1 VTTKF
6 PKKIRK
12 LFDEIDRTMYGP
24 EERALVNE
32 AVALAVE
39 SGDDV
44 VEYHARMRLTASAKQ
59 TGDTDT
65 MLSSFAW
72 CLGKYDSDPS
82 RFPADIDNGS
92 ADLLWQY
99 KWMAGTLGATP
110 LFSRTEIDAVLDDMR
125 VHYEKA
131 GLGMSGVYTAQF
143 EDAWSNGRIEEADR
157 LRVKIAETPR
167 DEHSHCDA
175 CGRSQL
181 SGFLAEIGREDEA
194 IVLVEEMIEGG
205 FSCGDEPE
213 YALSRTLVPY
223 LRAGRLED
231 AKNAHLRS
239 YRLSKDNA
247 DKISIVAN
255 HLIFCAITG
264 NEARGLAML
273 ERHISWLAHDGLN
286 VSGQF
291 DTLVAY
297 GVLLDAV
304 TTAGH
309 GDAPV
314 RGADSDDLTSFFGEH
329 DGVWTAGEL
338 AVAAW
343 AAASRIGAA
352 FDERNGNGYHAEL
365 IARAHAL
372 AAEHYDVPI
381 NTDTFAPAPAVVAEP
396 TDAAGWHERA
406 RELANLG
413 EAVTGVAAARR
424 AAELTT
430 GRERDGAYS
439 LLIGGLVR
447 LEQWDDA
454 ERALVARGAS
464 LRESGRDAQA
474 DLEQRRGLAL
484 FGRTTP
490 EDRAG
495 LEQELAGSAGLPG
508 EVVADL
514 QLTIASMLMQDDEPD
529 FGRVS
534 ELLRG
539 AVENFDTPDTQFSLG
554 SALSFQSQFEASA
567 GNPEVA
573 RAAVDRLIALAPD
586 RATLANAY
594 FLSARL
600 RGADG
605 DHEAGAR
612 DADEATRLFSA
623 LDARGGIINAANM
636 AGALLADADRHDEAI
651 GRLRFAVQQ
660 SQLLEGSNTG
670 LRFGYG
676 RALVRGGSP
685 AEATEILAQ
694 VFDDETSEG
703 VPPESRAETL
713 YWLGH
718 AYTGDD
724 QHGNAVGTWHSAVEL
739 YLEGGDSQGAAKAGT
754 AAGRLLSRFGE
765 HEDALEALTDAA
777 TEARKNPDNVGLLT
791 EVLHAL
797 GTAQAN
803 SGSDAGLTTLDEV
816 AALAEQYDAQWLLA
830 DVTDSKARA
839 LHALGRADEAIR
851 FGLVAADRYA
861 SAGDPWSAGGAE
873 LLVARLLTEAD
884 RQSDAVAI
892 YRSTIEHAEGN
903 SRLVSIAALELGD
916 VLEGLGRTDESA
928 QARALAE
935 EA

>member
-1 VTTKF
+1 MTTKF

-24 EERALVNE
+24 EERALVNQ

-39 SGDDV
+39 TGDEV

-72 CLGKYDSDPS
+72 CLGKYDSDPA
-82 RFPADIDNGS
+82 RFPADIENGS

-99 KWMAGTLGATP
+99 KWMAGTLGSTP
-110 LFSRTEIDAVLDDMR
+110 IFTRDEINAVLEDMR
-125 VHYEKA
+125 VHYERA

-143 EDAWSNGRIEEADR
+143 EDAWSNGRLEEADR
-157 LRVKIAETPR
+157 LRVTIAETPR

-181 SGFLAEIGREDEA
+181 SGFLAEVGREAEA
-194 IVLVEEMIEGG
+194 ITLVEEMIEGG

-213 YALSRTLVPY
+213 FALSRTLIPY
-223 LRAGRLED
+223 LRAGRFDD
-231 AKNAHLRS
+231 AKTAHLRS
-239 YRLSKDNA
+239 YRLSKDNP

-255 HLIFCAITG
+255 HLIFCALTG

-273 ERHISWLAHDGLN
+273 ERHITWIAHDGLN

-314 RGADSDDLTSFFGEH
+314 RGADSDDLVAFFGEH
-329 DGVWTAGEL
+329 DGVWTAREL

-343 AAASRIGAA
+343 DAASRIGAA
-352 FDERNGNGYHAEL
+352 FDARNGNGYHADL

-372 AAEHYDVPI
+372 ESERYDVPI
-381 NTDTFAPAPAVVAEP
+381 NTDTFTPTATTVAEP

-424 AAELTT
+424 AVELTT

-447 LEQWDDA
+447 LEEWQEA
-454 ERALVARGAS
+454 EQALIARGTS

-495 LEQELAGSAGLPG
+495 LEQELANSGALPQD
-508 EVVADL
+508 VVADL
-514 QLTIASMLMQDDEPD
+514 QLTLASFEMQDDEPHFD
-529 FGRVS
+529 RVS

-539 AVENFDTPDTQFSLG
+539 AVKNFDTPETQFSLA
-554 SALSFQSQFEASA
+554 SALSFQSQFEASSGDPDA
-567 GNPEVA
+567 A
-573 RAAVDRLIALAPD
+573 RVAVDRLIALAPD
-586 RATLANAY
+586 RATLANSY

-600 RGADG
+600 RGAAG
-605 DHEAGAR
+605 DHEGGAR

-623 LDARGGIINAANM
+623 LDARGGVLNAANL
-636 AGALLADADRHDEAI
+636 AGALFADADLHDEAI

-660 SQLLEGSNTG
+660 SQLLEGSHTG

-685 AEATEILAQ
+685 AEATEILTQ
-694 VFDDETSEG
+694 VFDDETADG
-703 VPPESRAETL
+703 VPAGSRAETL

-718 AYTGDD
+718 AYTGDE
-724 QHGNAVGTWHSAVEL
+724 QHGNAVGTWHSAVQL
-739 YLEGGDSQGAAKAGT
+739 FLEGEDSQGAAKAGT

-765 HEDALEALTDAA
+765 HDDALEALTDAA
-777 TEARKNPDNVGLLT
+777 SEARKTPDNVGLLT

-797 GTAQAN
+797 GSAQAN
-803 SGSDAGLTTLDEV
+803 SGSDAGLATLDEV
-816 AALAEQYDAQWLLA
+816 AALAEQYEAQWLLA

-839 LHALGRADEAIR
+839 LYSLGRNDDAIQL
-851 FGLVAADRYA
+851 GLVAADRYA
-861 SAGDPWSAGGAE
+861 AAGDPWSAGGAE
-873 LLVARLLTEAD
+873 LLVARLLTEAG
-884 RQSDAVAI
+884 RQADSVPI

-903 SRLVSIAALELGD
+903 SRLTSVAALELGD
-916 VLEGLGRTDESA
+916 ALESLGRTDEAA

>member
-1 VTTKF
+1 MTTEF
-6 PKKIRK
+6 PQKIRE

-39 SGDDV
+39 TGDEV
-44 VEYHARMRLTASAKQ
+44 IEYYARMRLTASAKQ

-72 CLGKYDSDPS
+72 CLGKYDSDPT

-110 LFSRTEIDAVLDDMR
+110 IFGRDEIDAVLDDMR
-125 VHYEKA
+125 VHYERA

-143 EDAWSNGRIEEADR
+143 EDAWSNGRIEEADG

-181 SGFLAEIGREDEA
+181 SGFLAELGREAEA
-194 IVLVEEMIEGG
+194 ITLVEEMIEGG

-213 YALSRTLVPY
+213 FALSRTLIPY
-223 LRAGRLED
+223 LRAGRLDD

-239 YRLSKDNA
+239 YRLSKDNP
-247 DKISIVAN
+247 DKISIIAN

-273 ERHISWLAHDGLN
+273 ERHIGWLAHDGLN

-291 DTLVAY
+291 DALVSF
-297 GVLLDAV
+297 GVMLDAV
-304 TTAGH
+304 TSAGH
-309 GDAPV
+309 GDATV
-314 RGADSDDLTSFFGEH
+314 RGADSAELTSFFGEH
-329 DGVWTAGEL
+329 DGPWTAGEL

-343 AAASRIGAA
+343 GAASRIGAA

-372 AAEHYDVPI
+372 STERYDVPI
-381 NTDTFAPAPAVVAEP
+381 NTDTFAPVATVVAEP

-424 AAELTT
+424 AIELTT

-447 LEQWDDA
+447 LEEWA
-454 ERALVARGAS
+454 EAEKALVERGTS

-484 FGRTTP
+484 YGRSTA

-495 LEQELAGSAGLPG
+495 LEEELASSDALPG
-508 EVVADL
+508 DVVADL
-514 QLTIASMLMQDDEPD
+514 QLTLASLLMLDDEPD
-529 FGRVS
+529 LARVG
-534 ELLRG
+534 EYLKG
-539 AVENFDTPDTQFSLG
+539 AVENFDTPETQLSLA
-554 SALSFQSQFEASA
+554 SALSFQCQFEASMGDPA
-567 GNPEVA
+567 LA
-573 RAAVDRLIALAPD
+573 RTAVDRLIALAPD

-594 FLSARL
+594 VLSARL

-623 LDARGGIINAANM
+623 LDARGNILTAANL
-636 AGALLADADRHDEAI
+636 AAALLGDADRHDEAI

-660 SQLLEGSNTG
+660 SQLLEGSHTG
-670 LRFGYG
+670 LRFQYG

-685 AEATEILAQ
+685 AEATEILGQ

-703 VPPESRAETL
+703 TPPESRAETL

-718 AYTGDD
+718 AHTGNE
-724 QHGNAVGTWHSAVEL
+724 QHGNAVGTWNSAVQL

-765 HEDALEALTDAA
+765 NEDALEALDDAA
-777 TEARKNPDNVGLLT
+777 SEARKTPENVGLLT
-791 EVLHAL
+791 DVLHAL

-803 SGSDAGLTTLDEV
+803 SGSDTGLATLDEV

-839 LHALGRADEAIR
+839 LHSLGRSDEAIQL
-851 FGLVAADRYA
+851 GLVAADRYA
-861 SAGDPWSAGGAE
+861 EAGDPWSAGGAE
-873 LLVARLLTEAD
+873 LLVARLLSEAG
-884 RQSDAVAI
+884 RAADAVAI

-916 VLEGLGRTDESA
+916 VLEGLGRTDEAA

-935 EA
+935 E

>member
-1 VTTKF
+1 MTTKF
-6 PKKIRK
+6 PDQIRE
-12 LFDEIDRTMYGP
+12 LFDQIDRTMYGP
-24 EERALVNE
+24 EERALVNQ

-39 SGDDV
+39 TGDEV
-44 VEYHARMRLTASAKQ
+44 IEYYARMRLTASAKQ

-72 CLGKYDSDPS
+72 CLGKYDSDPT

-110 LFSRTEIDAVLDDMR
+110 IFGRDEIDAVLEDMR
-125 VHYEKA
+125 VHYERA

-181 SGFLAEIGREDEA
+181 SGFLAELGREAEA
-194 IVLVEEMIEGG
+194 ITLVEEMIEGG

-213 YALSRTLVPY
+213 FALSRTLIPY

-247 DKISIVAN
+247 DKISIIAN

-273 ERHISWLAHDGLN
+273 ERHVSWLAHDGLN

-291 DTLVAY
+291 DALVAF

-304 TTAGH
+304 TAAGH
-309 GDAPV
+309 GDATV
-314 RGADSDDLTSFFGEH
+314 RGADAAELTSFFGEH
-329 DGVWTAGEL
+329 DGPWTAGEL
-338 AVAAW
+338 AIAAW
-343 AAASRIGAA
+343 ASASRIGAA
-352 FDERNGNGYHAEL
+352 FDERNGNGYHAGL

-372 AAEHYDVPI
+372 EGEHYDLPI
-381 NTDTFAPAPAVVAEP
+381 NTDTFAPAPTVVAEP

-424 AAELTT
+424 AVELTT
-430 GRERDGAYS
+430 GRERDGSYS

-447 LEQWDDA
+447 LEQWDEA
-454 ERALVARGAS
+454 EQALLARNVS

-484 FGRTTP
+484 FGRTTE

-495 LEQELAGSAGLPG
+495 LLQELASSGGAPR

-514 QLTIASMLMQDDEPD
+514 QLTLAAMLMQDDEPNLEQ
-529 FGRVS
+529 VS
-534 ELLRG
+534 EFLKG
-539 AVENFDTPDTQFSLG
+539 AVENFDAPETTLSLA
-554 SALSFQSQFEASA
+554 SALSFQCQFEASSGDPA
-567 GNPEVA
+567 VA

-586 RATLANAY
+586 RASLANAY

-605 DHEAGAR
+605 EHEAGAK

-623 LDARGGIINAANM
+623 LDARGGIINAANL
-636 AGALLADADRHDEAI
+636 AAALFADADRHDEAI
-651 GRLRFAVQQ
+651 TRLRFAVQQ
-660 SQLLEGSNTG
+660 SQLLEGSHTG
-670 LRFGYG
+670 LRFQYG

-685 AEATEILAQ
+685 AEATEILSQ
-694 VFDDETSEG
+694 VFDDETAEG
-703 VPPESRAETL
+703 MPSESRAETL

-718 AYTGDD
+718 AYTGDE
-724 QHGNAVGTWHSAVEL
+724 QHGNAVGTWHSAVQL
-739 YLEGGDSQGAAKAGT
+739 FLEGSDSQGAAKAGM

-765 HEDALEALTDAA
+765 HEDALEALDEAA
-777 TEARKNPDNVGLLT
+777 TEARKTPENVGLLT

-803 SGSDAGLTTLDEV
+803 SGSDAGLVTLDEV
-816 AALAEQYDAQWLLA
+816 AALAEEYDAQWLLA

-839 LHALGRADEAIR
+839 LHSLERSEEAIQL
-851 FGLVAADRYA
+851 GLVAADRYA
-861 SAGDPWSAGGAE
+861 AAGDPWSAGGAE
-873 LLVARLLTEAD
+873 LFVARLLNEAG
-884 RQSDAVAI
+884 RAADAVAI

-916 VLEGLGRTDESA
+916 VLEGLGRTDEAA
-928 QARALAE
+928 QARTLAE
-935 EA
+935 E